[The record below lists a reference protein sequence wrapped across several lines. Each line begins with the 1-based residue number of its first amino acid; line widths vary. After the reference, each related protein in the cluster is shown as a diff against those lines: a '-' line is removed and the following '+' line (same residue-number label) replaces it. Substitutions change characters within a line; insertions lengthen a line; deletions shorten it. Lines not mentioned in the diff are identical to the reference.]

1 MMPGMDPKNMAKMMK
16 QMGIKSE
23 ELPATK
29 VTIELAEGGRISIHE
44 PQVIQIEMQ
53 GSKSFQIMGRVTEEH
68 DASEEDIQM
77 VMEGAGC
84 SREEAQN
91 ALRDTNGDIAEA
103 ILRLKEE

>member
-16 QMGIKSE
+16 QMGIKSD
-23 ELPATK
+23 ELDATK
-29 VTIELAEGGRISIHE
+29 VTIELREGGRISIFE

-53 GSKSFQIMGRVTEEH
+53 GSKSFQIMGRVTEEQ
-68 DASEEDIQM
+68 DAAEEDIKM

-84 SREEAQN
+84 SKEEAQN
-91 ALRDTNGDIAEA
+91 ALRDTGGDIAEA